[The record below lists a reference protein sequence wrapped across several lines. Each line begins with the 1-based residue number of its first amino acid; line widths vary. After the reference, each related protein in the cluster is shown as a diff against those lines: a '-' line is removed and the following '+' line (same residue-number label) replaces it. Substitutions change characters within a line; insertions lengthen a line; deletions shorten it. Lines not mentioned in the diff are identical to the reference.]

1 LLATDKDQTNLHKIS
16 CVQIIQNNQQQK
28 YAKTIPTTLERVA
41 GLGFCKI
48 EVFLM
53 NCIVPAASP
62 MAMNLDENEQL
73 LNSFG
78 ITIGKRKHPKNVI
91 QV

>member
-1 LLATDKDQTNLHKIS
+1 MATDKDQTNLHKIS
-16 CVQIIQNNQQQK
+16 CVQIIQNNQQK
-28 YAKTIPTTLERVA
+28 NAKIIPTTLERVA
-41 GLGFCKI
+41 GLGLCKI

-53 NCIVPAASP
+53 NCIVPAPP
-62 MAMNLDENEQL
+62 MAMNLEEKEEL
-73 LNSFG
+73 INSFG